1 MLSQKTENPDVSYLY
16 FPLGKLSKGNSIFSD
31 PDKGIFKEK
40 YKSIMTSIIGKQLA
54 LNTYYANDLIAQ
66 ANTQITIELL
76 IIFDDLKINF
86 KVNIED
92 ISRED
97 RDHALDL
104 AMSQIIQSKR
114 TFLESIKSE
123 KIPKIQKSLKDFISK
138 SIGDNRLEFFQE
150 HFNELKGYLE
160 MANSVITSDDKYIG
174 TAIAMKRVIDNEQR
188 VFNLPNDEIGETI
201 EHVINTTQLS
211 LMLAKEIDE
220 FGKNDY
226 EILSIIGLGH
236 DGGKALIP
244 ESIIYK
250 NGRLTQIENDI
261 MKSHVLLSFILASNN
276 QDNLEFESFAMALH
290 HIKEDPNLPQS
301 YGISRETHTSFYE
314 YLTPDAQAK
323 LNEIYHLTKKY
334 YRVIGIADTFEA
346 ITAERVYKRKSSIG
360 KALEIMINDNKKGNF
375 FYQKYLDKFVQFIFK
390 KYLPQKLIFIITDEI
405 LDNYYQSDGATL
417 DNMERYKRE
426 HRGVIIKS
434 YPTFERNLE
443 CIVYNKNNKSVERR
457 LSIPPVF
464 FLNQIYFQ

>member
-1 MLSQKTENPDVSYLY
+1 MLAQKIDNSDVSHLY
-16 FPLGKLSKGNSIFSD
+16 FPLSKLSKSIFSD
-31 PDKGIFKEK
+31 SDKGIFKEQ
-40 YKSIMTSIIGKQLA
+40 YKPIMTSIIGKQLA
-54 LNTYYANDLIAQ
+54 LNTYYDNDLIAR

-76 IIFDDLKINF
+76 KIFDDLKINF
-86 KVNIED
+86 KVNIEE

-97 RDHALDL
+97 RNHALDL

-114 TFLESIKSE
+114 TFLENIKSKE
-123 KIPKIQKSLKDFISK
+123 VTKIQKSLKNFITK
-138 SIGDNRLEFFQE
+138 SIGDTKFKFFQE

-174 TAIAMKRVIDNEQR
+174 TAIALKRVIDNEQR

-201 EHVINTTQLS
+201 QHVITTTQLS

-220 FGKNDY
+220 FDKNDY
-226 EILSIIGLGH
+226 EILSIISLGH

-250 NGRLTQIENDI
+250 KGRLTQIENDI

-276 QDNLEFESFAMALH
+276 QNDLNFESFAMALH

-323 LNEIYHLTKKY
+323 LNEMYHSTKKY

-346 ITAERVYKRKSSIG
+346 ITAERVYKKKSSIG
-360 KALEIMINDNKKGNF
+360 KALEIMKNDNKKGNF
-375 FYQKYLDKFVQFIFK
+375 FYQEYLGKFVQFILN
-390 KYLPQKLIFIITDEI
+390 KYLPQNLVFSITDEI
-405 LDNYYQSDGATL
+405 LNNYYQSDDVTI

-426 HRGVIIKS
+426 HTGVIIKS
-434 YPTFERNLE
+434 YPTLERDLE
-443 CIVYNKNNKSVERR
+443 CVVYQKNNKSIERR
-457 LSIPPVF
+457 LSIPPSF
-464 FLNQIYFQ
+464 FLYQIYFQ

>member
-1 MLSQKTENPDVSYLY
+1 MLSQKIENSDVAHLY
-16 FPLGKLSKGNSIFSD
+16 FPLAKLSKGESIFSD

-40 YKSIMTSIIGKQLA
+40 YKTIMTSIIGKQLA

-66 ANTQITIELL
+66 ANTQITVELL
-76 IIFDDLKINF
+76 KIFDDLKINF

-92 ISRED
+92 IRKED

-114 TFLESIKSE
+114 TFLESIQFE
-123 KIPKIQKSLKDFISK
+123 EIPNIQKSVKSFITK
-138 SIGDNRLEFFQE
+138 SIGDNKLGFFQE

-188 VFNLPNDEIGETI
+188 IFNLPNDEIGETI
-201 EHVINTTQLS
+201 EHVIKTTQLS

-220 FGKNDY
+220 FDKNDY
-226 EILSIIGLGH
+226 EALSIIGLGH

-261 MKSHVLLSFILASNN
+261 MKSHVLLSFIFASNN
-276 QDNLEFESFAMALH
+276 QDNLDFESFAMALH
-290 HIKEDPNLPQS
+290 HIKEDPDLPQS

-323 LNEIYHLTKKY
+323 LNEIYHLTKKH

-360 KALEIMINDNKKGNF
+360 KALEIMINDNKKSTF
-375 FYQKYLDKFVQFIFK
+375 FYQKYLDRFVQFILN
-390 KYLPQKLIFIITDEI
+390 KYLPQKLIFAITDEI
-405 LDNYYQSDGATL
+405 LDNYYQSDGTTI
-417 DNMERYKRE
+417 DNIENYKRDY
-426 HRGVIIKS
+426 RGVIIKS
-434 YPTFERNLE
+434 YPTLEKNVE
-443 CIVYNKNNKSVERR
+443 CIVYKKSNKLIERR
-457 LSIPPVF
+457 LSIPPAF